1 MDLIY
6 IYFGLLFCYYLYL
19 FSGLF
24 VYIKVMLF
32 LMIVIGLFLC
42 VYVVKNGFC
51 DLFVLS
57 RNVVCCVLK
66 VVFVYLYL

>member
-19 FSGLF
+19 FSGI
-24 VYIKVMLF
+24 YIKVMLF
-32 LMIVIGLFLC
+32 LMIVIGLLLC

>member
-19 FSGLF
+19 FSGI
-24 VYIKVMLF
+24 YIKVMLF
-32 LMIVIGLFLC
+32 LMIVKGLLLC